1 MPPKRRNVRCPSKN
15 TTTRHQPYTAMR
27 RAHKDFKRD
36 VTRCP
41 REGPTTLHQQRVANT
56 TMRRARD
63 LLEKHEGS
71 ANKALFAACENGDSD
86 VVVCLVR
93 ELGADVEA

>member
-1 MPPKRRNVRCPSKN
+1 MPPKRRNAS
-15 TTTRHQPYTAMR
+15 
-27 RAHKDFKRD
+27 
-36 VTRCP
+36 CP
-41 REGPTTLHQQRVANT
+41 RKGSTTLHQQRVAKT